1 MTTFA
6 QPAPVAFA
14 QPDAGYKRPA
24 VKGVAGEIST
34 HVIAVVQNAARN
46 APRSKQAAPGP
57 SELGVPCDRRLAY
70 KIMDWDR
77 PNDSRDQWPST
88 IGTSVHAWMAH
99 TFEQENDRL
108 RRLPHPDR
116 RGQIATD
123 PPKRY
128 LIEQRVHLPYGISG
142 SADLFDR
149 DTGRVLDWKVVG
161 LPKIKEYRVKG
172 PGQQYRAQ
180 AHLYGLGMLLA
191 GETVTD
197 VADVFLPRGGRIDD
211 LYVWTEPFDPAIATE
226 ALTRYEAIKQK
237 VITLDPQIR
246 PATWAAFPTAES
258 YCTYCPFHL
267 PHSAD
272 LSKGC
277 PGHRSRPLTAAQNH
291 PARSN

>member
-1 MTTFA
+1 MTTAFA

-24 VKGVAGEIST
+24 VKGIAGEIST
-34 HVIAVVQNAARN
+34 LVITTVQDAARN
-46 APRSKQAAPGP
+46 APRSRQAAPGP

-88 IGTSVHAWMAH
+88 IGTSVHAWMAT
-99 TFEQENDRL
+99 TFAAEN
-108 RRLPHPDR
+108 RRIHAAREAAGIPRWPNGQPQPTPD
-116 RGQIATD
+116 
-123 PPKRY
+123 RY
-128 LIEQRVHLPYGISG
+128 LIERRVHLPYDISG

-149 DTGRVLDWKVVG
+149 DTGRVIDWKVVG

-172 PGQQYRAQ
+172 PGQQYRVQ

-191 GETVTD
+191 GETVAD
-197 VADVFLPRGGRIDD
+197 VADVFLPRGGRLED
-211 LYVWTEPFDPAIATE
+211 LYVWTEPFNPAIATE
-226 ALTRYEAIKQK
+226 ALNRYEAIKQK

-277 PGHRSRPLTAAQNH
+277 PGHRSRP
-291 PARSN
+291 RK